1 MAKSRASRWH
11 VGTMSHLADLPWRS
25 PMRTPGASLRI
36 TRSTIFGTCRPGARS
51 GCGSTAILGI
61 SIERTFR
68 ASRMRSAETTE
79 RAHSCPTS
87 HRQWI
92 GSVSASTTGAQTGAQ
107 IIANAA
113 CEASLASRVLS
124 EAWFDAHWVLLEY
137 ATRSALAVALL
148 PLVWR
153 WFEIEDFSQTA
164 PTSFV
169 IMFVPDAVVSEAGI
183 GQLPNV

>member
-1 MAKSRASRWH
+1 M
-11 VGTMSHLADLPWRS
+11 
-25 PMRTPGASLRI
+25 
-36 TRSTIFGTCRPGARS
+36 
-51 GCGSTAILGI
+51 
-61 SIERTFR
+61 
-68 ASRMRSAETTE
+68 
-79 RAHSCPTS
+79 
-87 HRQWI
+87 
-92 GSVSASTTGAQTGAQ
+92 
-107 IIANAA
+107 
-113 CEASLASRVLS
+113 S